1 MVIDRFKDIPVGGL
15 KIDVDAEVCI
25 NHNLLSMHALL
36 IVGKSMGTIC
46 NRTYLSLSV
55 PLIKVCGSANPPY
68 FLESL
73 ESFILLDLGYS
84 FFFFFFIR
92 PIRKFGKKSNQLLGI
107 RISNIFVI

>member
-84 FFFFFFIR
+84 FFFFFLLDQYESLV
-92 PIRKFGKKSNQLLGI
+92 RK
-107 RISNIFVI
+107 VINC